1 MSTVKRGCCL
11 ALALLCLCGL
21 IILPTAAADGG
32 TVKYSCP
39 AIAVEVGQSVKLTG
53 FAVEFTSSAATAA
66 SEITWSSED
75 IKLGADGSVTPTAA
89 GVYALT
95 ATAGTRS
102 RTVYLVAKG
111 AGDSEYVLYSNDFSS
126 TDISDFRVV
135 QQTSGATIDVVDG
148 KLVLDAS
155 GKSSYYIRLLLP
167 SWLSAFGDCKLTAEL
182 TIEKAAAT
190 TNWISLMARVQNYDY
205 PYWQACL
212 RQGATATNGTEIAER
227 TSANKWNVTHT
238 CAYSEAISA
247 SKQYEYSFEL
257 QGSNACSSINGEPL
271 LFSSAVTQTS
281 GNLGVQSRGCRLVID
296 SIKVTLPTGTLEA
309 PEANVHTTREQSS
322 GLIMTPAVASRINS
336 QAELDAIQTTS
347 PSTAIL
353 NVNSALEVTTASG
366 SRLCTLD
373 AALEALGKTVIPA
386 FYLSD
391 TATVTALC
399 AELERRG
406 LEDVLF
412 IAADDSLLSLART
425 THTHSQAILDCTSV
439 TAESLADT
447 AALYQLRHRAN
458 ACLART
464 ILLSDTAATRDNVE
478 YLQRLL
484 MTVWSEP
491 ADTATGY
498 ASAITS
504 GANGIVVADRAAYE
518 KLLTE
523 SFEENTLTRLV
534 NIIGHRGVPS
544 LAQENTIAGSV
555 LAYEMGATMIEN
567 DIYITR
573 DNVIVVMHDSTLD
586 RTTNGT
592 GKVESYTYAQL
603 QKYQVVSNT
612 SVSPEPIP
620 TLEDYFKEFKGKDV
634 RLVVEIKK
642 DASTRIV
649 DALAELIE
657 QYDIADQVNVITFS
671 ESFMQLMHQK
681 LPGIS
686 VGYLTS
692 SITQNENDAD
702 TTLETV
708 LGTVSPLGTTY
719 NPKYSAGKLGYNL
732 LRRLSE
738 RGLTVWPWTVN
749 DRSAFDE
756 YLLLGVGGITT
767 NYSQWSKSYLRRLD
781 APESEIAVGEDGAD
795 FKLTQLT
802 YGRKTT
808 EVTDAQLVVVESN
821 GADVSYADGRLSAT
835 GSGSATVYFRKSYRT
850 NSGKSYYLCT
860 EPVIVTVS
868 AGTGCEMPAETTPGG
883 DTSPDATTTPVTPVT
898 PTTTTADPGDTASDS
913 GCGSTA
919 GIAALVALLP
929 AALVLSRKRR
939 K

>member
-1 MSTVKRGCCL
+1 MRTIKRSLCL
-11 ALALLCLCGL
+11 ALALLCLGGL
-21 IILPTAAADGG
+21 IILPTAAADGS
-32 TVKYSCP
+32 TVKFSCP
-39 AIAVEVGQSVKLTG
+39 AIAAEVGQSVKLTAY
-53 FAVEFTSSAATAA
+53 AVEFTSSTATAA
-66 SEITWSSED
+66 DKITWSSEA
-75 IKLGADGSVTPTAA
+75 IKIGADGSVTPTAA

-95 ATAGTRS
+95 ATAGTAS

-126 TDISDFRVV
+126 TDISDYRVV
-135 QQTSGATIDVVDG
+135 QQTGGATIDVVDG

-155 GKSSYYIRLLLP
+155 GSSSYYIRLLLP
-167 SWLSAFGDCKLTAEL
+167 TWLSVFGDCKLTAEL

-190 TNWISLMARVQNYDY
+190 TNWISLMARIQNNNS

-212 RQGATATNGTEIAER
+212 RQGATAANGTELAER
-227 TSANKWNVTHT
+227 TSANKWNVTHK

-257 QGSNACSSINGEPL
+257 QGSNACSSINGEQL
-271 LFSSAVTQTS
+271 LFSSTMTQTS
-281 GNLGVQSRGCRLVID
+281 GSLGIQSRGCRLVID
-296 SIKVTLPTGTLEA
+296 SIKVTLPTGTLEV

-322 GLIMTPAVASRINS
+322 NLIMTPTVVAQIKTA
-336 QAELDAIQTTS
+336 AELDAIQTLS
-347 PSTAIL
+347 PSVAVL
-353 NVNSALEVTTASG
+353 NVNSALEVTSPDG
-366 SRLCTLD
+366 GRLCTLD

-386 FYLSD
+386 FYLGD
-391 TATVTALC
+391 KATVTALC

-412 IAADDSLLSLART
+412 ISADDSLLSLART
-425 THTHSQAILDCTSV
+425 TYTPSQAVLDCRGV
-439 TAESLADT
+439 TAESLTDT

-464 ILLSDTAATRDNVE
+464 ILLSDAAASRDNVE
-478 YLQRLL
+478 YLQRLF

-498 ASAITS
+498 VSAITS
-504 GANGIVVADRAAYE
+504 GANGIVVADRASYE
-518 KLLTE
+518 ALLT
-523 SFEENTLTRLV
+523 SCFEKNTMTRLV
-534 NIIGHRGVPS
+534 GIIGHRGVPS

-555 LAYEMGATMIEN
+555 LAYESGATMIEN
-567 DIYITR
+567 DIYLAR
-573 DNVIVVMHDSTLD
+573 DGVIVVMHDTTINK
-586 RTTNGT
+586 TTNGT
-592 GKVESYTYAQL
+592 GKVESFTSEELKQYS
-603 QKYQVVSNT
+603 VVSNT
-612 SVSPEPIP
+612 NCDPEPIP

-634 RLVVEIKK
+634 QLVVEIKK
-642 DASTRIV
+642 DASTKIV

-657 QYDIADQVNVITFS
+657 KYDIADQVNVITFS
-671 ESFMQLMHQK
+671 ESFMKLMHQK

-692 SITQNENDAD
+692 SITQNEDDAD

-719 NPKYSAGKLGYNL
+719 NPKYSVGKLGHNL

-738 RGLTVWPWTVN
+738 RGLTAWPWTLN

-781 APESEIAVGEDGAD
+781 APESEITVGADGAD

-821 GADVSYADGRLSAT
+821 GADVSYADGRLSAS
-835 GSGSATVYFRKSYRT
+835 GSGSATVYFRKSCRT
-850 NSGKSYYLCT
+850 SSGKAYYLCT
-860 EPVIVTVS
+860 EPVIVTAS
-868 AGTGCEMPAETTPGG
+868 AAGATTPNGDTSAETTP
-883 DTSPDATTTPVTPVT
+883 SPDATTTPA
-898 PTTTTADPGDTASDS
+898 TTTTAPDDTASGS
-913 GCGSTA
+913 GCGSTV